1 MGMTMDDADLAQA
14 FDRQAIARVI
24 ADWAIFRDCR
34 DWDRLRA
41 LYAPGATM
49 VTTWLRGTADE
60 FVDISMAPAKQ
71 GGNVQ
76 HVIGPPSIAL
86 NGNRA
91 IAIARV
97 TIMVR
102 GVVHGTQ
109 VDVACTGRFHDWLAR
124 GADGWKIVQRMP
136 IYEKDRMDPVEPGA
150 TVNLDKTMLERIA
163 PGYRYLGYLQTL
175 GGTAVITDL
184 PAPGSAEERKLY
196 DDSAAWLAG
205 G

>member
-1 MGMTMDDADLAQA
+1 MMVTRAI
-14 FDRQAIARVI
+14 AIARFPFK
-24 ADWAIFRDCR
+24 AIDGGPMTC
-34 DWDRLRA
+34 WTLPPCLA
-41 LYAPGATM
+41 GAIEMSTNSS
-49 VTTWLRGTADE
+49 A
-60 FVDISMAPAKQ
+60 AKQ

-102 GVVHGTQ
+102 GIVHGTL

-150 TVNLDKTMLERIA
+150 TVNLDKTLLERIS